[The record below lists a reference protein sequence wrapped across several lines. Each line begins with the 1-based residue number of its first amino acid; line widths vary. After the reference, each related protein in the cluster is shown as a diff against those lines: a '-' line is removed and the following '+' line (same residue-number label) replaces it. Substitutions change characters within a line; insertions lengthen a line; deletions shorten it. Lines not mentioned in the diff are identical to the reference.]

1 MKKNLLID
9 IGNSYIKTAIGLS
22 NATVRNVKSFS
33 YNKEHQ
39 HKKLNSII
47 SNFAKLN
54 KNVDENGSI
63 GVSLLE
69 NKNKLF
75 LKNLL
80 LKYFKLSPLF
90 ISKRIILPIK
100 INYRT
105 QLGNDRI
112 CSAVAA
118 YKKYP
123 NRKKILVIDFGTA
136 TTYNLIIDG
145 VFEGGMITPGVET
158 SLKSLIVNTS
168 LPMVRL
174 KPKSKLIT
182 NDTKSN
188 IESGIWFQQFFAI
201 EKIILEL
208 KKKHRN
214 LFVISTG
221 GLSKLIYKKTNLIN
235 KFEKNLVLEG
245 INFILNQE

>member
-9 IGNSYIKTAIGLS
+9 IGNSYIKTAIGLP
-22 NATVRNVKSFS
+22 NAAVRNVKSFS
-33 YNKEHQ
+33 YEKEHQ
-39 HKKLNSII
+39 HRKLNSII
-47 SNFAKLN
+47 SSFAKLN
-54 KNVDENGSI
+54 KSVNEIGNI
-63 GVSLLE
+63 GVSLLDS
-69 NKNKLF
+69 KKKLL

-80 LKYFKLSPLF
+80 LKHLNLSPLF

-100 INYRT
+100 INYSS

-118 YKKYP
+118 CNKYP

-136 TTYNLIIDG
+136 TTYNLIIDD
-145 VFEGGMITPGVET
+145 VFEGGMIAPGIET

-168 LPMVRL
+168 LPLVKL
-174 KPKSKLIT
+174 ESKSKLIT

-188 IESGIWFQQFFAI
+188 IKSGIWFQHFFTI

-221 GLSKLIYKKTNLIN
+221 GLSKLIYNKTNLIN
-235 KFEKNLVLEG
+235 RFEKNLVLEG

>member
-9 IGNSYIKTAIGLS
+9 IGNSFIKTAIGLP
-22 NATVRNVKSFS
+22 NTAVRNVKSFS
-33 YNKEHQ
+33 YEKEHQ

-54 KNVDENGSI
+54 KSVDEIGSI
-63 GVSLLE
+63 GVSLLDS
-69 NKNKLF
+69 KKKLF

-80 LKYFKLSPLF
+80 LKHLRLSPLF

-100 INYRT
+100 INYST
-105 QLGNDRI
+105 QLGSDRI

-118 YKKYP
+118 YRKYP

-136 TTYNLIIDG
+136 TTYNLIVNG
-145 VFEGGMITPGVET
+145 VFEGGMIAPGIET

-168 LPMVRL
+168 LPLMRL

-188 IESGIWFQQFFAI
+188 VESGIWFQQFFAI

-214 LFVISTG
+214 LLVISTG
-221 GLSKLIYKKTNLIN
+221 GLSKLIYKNTNLIN
-235 KFEKNLVLEG
+235 RFEKNLVLEG